1 MDVQLRH
8 LRAFVAV
15 VDAGT
20 FTDAAILLGCSQA
33 AVSRS
38 VAALENALGTRL
50 LERSNN
56 SVKLT
61 LPGNR
66 LVARARRVLDEISRL
81 EQVVKEAH
89 SELRLGYA
97 LGALGKHTRH
107 LTKAWAAAYPWLPLV
122 FVHSNTATA
131 GLAEGIADV
140 SILRRPLV
148 DDRFETALVG
158 CEARYAAMDTDHT
171 LARRRS
177 VRLDQLTRY
186 TVALDPR
193 TGTVTPELWPPEAR
207 PRIRAVDGVDEWLTL
222 IACGQAVGV
231 TTEAIAN
238 QHPRPGVAYRHVA
251 DAPRVEV
258 LLAWWKDDPPPYHA
272 ALLAMVRSLYG
283 SAPVGDGQP
292 LECADQAVAGAAR
305 RR

>member
-38 VAALENALGTRL
+38 VAALESTLGTRL

-61 LPGNR
+61 QSGAR
-66 LVARARRVLDEISRL
+66 LVTRARRVLDEVARL
-81 EQVVKEAH
+81 ERIAQEAY

-97 LGALGKHTRH
+97 FGALGKHTRH
-107 LTKAWAAAYPWLPLV
+107 LMKAWAAAYPWLPLV

-131 GLAEGIADV
+131 GLAEGVADV
-140 SILRRPLV
+140 SVLRRPLV
-148 DDRFETALVG
+148 DDRFEVALVG
-158 CEARYAAMDTDHT
+158 CEARYAAMDTDHP

-177 VRLDQLTRY
+177 VRLDQLARY

-193 TGTVTPELWPPEAR
+193 TGTATPELWPPDAR
-207 PRIRAVDGVDEWLTL
+207 PAIRTVQGVDEWLTV

-231 TTEAIAN
+231 TAESTAN
-238 QHPRPGVAYRHVA
+238 QNPRPGVAYRHVT
-251 DAPRVEV
+251 DAPHVQV
-258 LLAWWKDDPPPYHA
+258 LLAWWKDDPPPYLA
-272 ALLAMVRSLYG
+272 ALLAMIRSLYG
-283 SAPVGDGQP
+283 SVPPGDGLP
-292 LECADQAVAGAAR
+292 REPVDRAVAATGR